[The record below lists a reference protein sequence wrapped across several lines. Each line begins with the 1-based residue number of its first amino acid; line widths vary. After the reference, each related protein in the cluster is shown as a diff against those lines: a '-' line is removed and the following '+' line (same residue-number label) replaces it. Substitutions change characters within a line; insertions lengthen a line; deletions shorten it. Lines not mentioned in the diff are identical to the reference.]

1 MGLTISSLLTRL
13 FGKKQ
18 MRILMGTFHRK
29 VISRTVALATKMRND
44 KSTCLLI
51 RIATQL
57 WFTHLNVL
65 LKVLNAIIDIKLI

>member
-18 MRILMGTFHRK
+18 MRILMGTFRRK
-29 VISRTVALATKMRND
+29 IISRGVALAAKIRND

-57 WFTHLNVL
+57 WLTHLSVL
-65 LKVLNAIIDIKLI
+65 LNVLNAIKDIKLT